1 MRTYHKKIFLGEPL
15 FCSSYEPGFDKSFFN
30 SYIFCYI
37 ENLGLSDVRTVHR
50 PLDQPLIKAIAGALN
65 SYIETRKLHNRT
77 PYPTF
82 QLGK

>member
-1 MRTYHKKIFLGEPL
+1 MNQDLINRFSI
-15 FCSSYEPGFDKSFFN
+15 